1 MKQKPLNKVE
11 TKKEGNEFEK
21 FNETMDKLL
30 SVPYSELKKKLD
42 EEKEAKK
49 TRENGKRSISVSRVS
64 RKSK

>member
-1 MKQKPLNKVE
+1 MN
-11 TKKEGNEFEK
+11 KKEPTEQEK

-49 TRENGKRSISVSRVS
+49 NRKKGNRSISSGSHVSQKV
-64 RKSK
+64 K

>member
-1 MKQKPLNKVE
+1 MKEQSE
-11 TKKEGNEFEK
+11 QEK

-49 TRENGKRSISVSRVS
+49 NRKKGNRSISGSRVS
-64 RKSK
+64 RKAK